1 MASYS
6 IRTYQDLPDV
16 LNMYILQSLESQLE
30 PDGHLFP
37 QPGLLLMILS
47 TSQFIAGFPFLAIL
61 FLSKPLSIAISRKM
75 GQDLGFCI
83 VPCSPKP
90 ASTAP
95 HLQGTIPQKDAWR
108 HWLLRA
114 HFLSAWL
121 ACKEG
126 YIERIFKNFPLFQKM
141 YVTYF
146 WLWTK
151 SRFMVYSSV
160 YLCTSVNSGETDATF
175 PFLSGLFV

>member
-1 MASYS
+1 MVREGFVRECHFCWDL
-6 IRTYQDLPDV
+6 RTK
-16 LNMYILQSLESQLE
+16 SQ
-30 PDGHLFP
+30 PFMG
-37 QPGLLLMILS
+37 QPSEECSGSRHSMCKGPVS
-47 TSQFIAGFPFLAIL
+47 TSCCLVAFLTFTVEASL
-61 FLSKPLSIAISRKM
+61 FSTIFNEFSFYLHISHFNLM
-75 GQDLGFCI
+75 
-83 VPCSPKP
+83 P
-90 ASTAP
+90 
-95 HLQGTIPQKDAWR
+95 
-108 HWLLRA
+108 
-114 HFLSAWL
+114 FLSAWL

>member
-1 MASYS
+1 MDTCSRNQGS
-6 IRTYQDLPDV
+6 CWWFSP
-16 LNMYILQSLESQLE
+16 
-30 PDGHLFP
+30 HLS
-37 QPGLLLMILS
+37 LLLV
-47 TSQFIAGFPFLAIL
+47 FPFLL
-61 FLSKPLSIAISRKM
+61 SCFSPNPSQLPFLGTDLRKM